1 MNQIKDIII
10 IYIIIMSNLT
20 IPFYQRLK
28 PQDGEIVSVTFT
40 EHKDSYI
47 DGILNEYN
55 CRLFLNHSDA
65 TKKRKVSSWNQIVPL
80 NKPTVAK
87 VENSSYGNSTETGE
101 QIVQISLTYIRDEN
115 NDTLAEQFTKNTMLI
130 SFFKKL
136 AYYSKID
143 INLLWEDV
151 MYKIDEQ
158 RFNEQDD
165 RPNLFDY
172 CNIKRDTV
180 VIDAFKQ
187 KDYNILYNIFIEQ
200 LDKAIREKPQKIVS
214 QIEIISNGGVQNTIN
229 LIKKAV
235 NTIKFPYTMKYT
247 TAPIFQFE
255 TMSDTSS
262 KEDHQKFIQFLI
274 QEGQKMD
281 PKTFVR

>member
-1 MNQIKDIII
+1 
-10 IYIIIMSNLT
+10 MSNLT

-28 PQDGEIVSVTFT
+28 PQDAEIVSVTFT

-47 DGILNEYN
+47 DGKLNEYN

-87 VENSSYGNSTETGE
+87 VENSNYGNSSELGE

-115 NDTLAEQFTKNTMLI
+115 NDTSAEQFTKNTMLI

-143 INLLWEDV
+143 INVLWEDI
-151 MYKIDEQ
+151 MYKIDEH
-158 RFNEQDD
+158 RFNEEDES

-214 QIEIISNGGVQNTIN
+214 QIEIISNGGIQNTIN

-235 NTIKFPYTMKYT
+235 DTIKFPYTMKYT
-247 TAPIFQFE
+247 TAPVFLFE

-262 KEDHQKFIQFLI
+262 KEDHQNFIQFLI
-274 QEGQKMD
+274 NEGKKME